1 MADFHTYR
9 KVINF
14 KVKETMD
21 KKRAKLLEMRSFAR
35 GIIGGG
41 WELLNEEG
49 KLERSTDLAGNY
61 VLLYFGISFKIL
73 ICVFSQKS

>member
-1 MADFHTYR
+1 M
-9 KVINF
+9 
-14 KVKETMD
+14 E

-61 VLLYFGISFKIL
+61 VLLYFGNWYFIYYNFCFQPKTHK
-73 ICVFSQKS
+73 F